1 MAIIL
6 NTSCHTGCLNTDEDG
21 TLKIFLEY
29 RRASHTTYDENGFIA
44 FEHFLNGPAITVNLI
59 TEDGTSIEIDSV
71 DFGCQSSGEAGDIYD
86 PNHCICD
93 DLVLEGVGTSQGA
106 AHRSWLTKEIT
117 IPAGLLTSCC
127 RVVSEITTD
136 GGGCGS
142 SGANYAEVWFNK
154 VANPIGSREIFGI
167 GITGHNYPI
176 DFCR

>member
-29 RRASHTTYDENGFIA
+29 RRTYHTTYDEDGLTD

-71 DFGCQSSGEAGDIYD
+71 DFGCQSSGEAGGVYD

-93 DLVLEGVGTSQGA
+93 DRRLAMATPSFA
-106 AHRSWLTKEIT
+106 RSWLTKEIT

-127 RVVSEITTD
+127 SVVSEITTD

-142 SGANYAEVWFNK
+142 SNANYAEVWFKK
-154 VANPIGSREIFGI
+154 VANPILSREIFGI